1 MRKKRWDEVS
11 NRIDDHKA
19 GAENVYVNL
28 TAWLAKQLKPVIERI
43 KLLLFTS
50 YRFEVMLYL

>member
-28 TAWLAKQLKPVIERI
+28 TA
-43 KLLLFTS
+43 
-50 YRFEVMLYL
+50 